1 MASTES
7 RVAVA
12 PLTRLLGDLFA
23 AQGVSRQGA
32 NITAESLVAAEAEG
46 VSSHGVMLVPLYVER
61 LQAGGVLAAAE
72 PSIAEDHGG
81 LVIVDAGH
89 GLGQVSSLMAVDLA
103 MVRAREHGLAMV
115 SVRHGFHFGTAG
127 FWVRRMAEAGMI
139 GMAFSNTRPL
149 MPAPGG
155 AQRVVGNNPMAI
167 GFPSAE
173 GMPLI
178 VDMAMSATAMG
189 RIRVADAKGQ
199 AIPEGWATDAAGQPT
214 TNAAEAIKGLLL
226 PAAGPKGFGL
236 AVAIDLLCGA
246 MSGGA
251 FGAAVKLLYGTPEQ
265 HYDCAHA
272 FICIDA
278 SRTRS
283 GKGISGEVT
292 AFANEIRSSAM
303 APGTTRIFAPGDLE
317 RARREERA
325 GGLALPHSLIEQID
339 QLAQKAGLAD
349 RLQRLP
355 S

>member
-1 MASTES
+1 MASTEA
-7 RVAVA
+7 RVAVP
-12 PLTRLLGDLFA
+12 PLTRLLGDLFV
-23 AQGVSRQGA
+23 AQGVPRPGA
-32 NITAESLVAAEAEG
+32 NITAESLVAAEVEG

-72 PSIAEDHGG
+72 PSIVEDLGG
-81 LVIVDAGH
+81 LVVVDAGH
-89 GLGQVSSLMAVDLA
+89 GLGQVSSLMAVNLA

-127 FWVRRMAEAGMI
+127 FWVRRMAEAGMT
-139 GMAFSNTRPL
+139 GLAFSNTRPL

-251 FGAAVKLLYGTPEQ
+251 FGSAVKPLYGTPEQ

-278 SRTRS
+278 ARTGN
-283 GKGISGEVT
+283 GKGISREVT
-292 AFANEIRSSAM
+292 AFANEIRGSAK

-325 GGLALPHSLIEQID
+325 GGLPLPDSLIEQID

-355 S
+355 N

>member
-1 MASTES
+1 MPSSEV

-12 PLTRLLGDLFA
+12 PLTQLLSDLFTAEGVPLLGA
-23 AQGVSRQGA
+23 S
-32 NITAESLVAAEAEG
+32 ITAESLVSAEVEG
-46 VSSHGVMLVPLYVER
+46 ISSHGIMLVPLYVDKLR
-61 LQAGGVLAAAE
+61 AGGVMAAAQ
-72 PSIAEDHGG
+72 PSILEDLGG
-81 LVIVDAGH
+81 LVVVDAGH
-89 GLGQVSSLMAVDLA
+89 GLGQVSSQMAVNLA

-127 FWVRRMAEAGMI
+127 FWVRRMAENGMV
-139 GMAFSNTRPL
+139 GLALSNTRPL

-155 AQRVVGNNPMAI
+155 AQRVVGNNPLAI

-189 RIRVADAKGQ
+189 RIRLADAKGQ
-199 AIPEGWATDAAGQPT
+199 AIPEGWATDDAGQPT

-251 FGAAVKLLYGTPEQ
+251 FGSGVKPLYGPPEQ

-278 SRTRS
+278 ARAGG
-283 GKGISGEVT
+283 GKGISQKVT
-292 AFANEIRSSAM
+292 AFANQIRSSSM
-303 APGTTRIFAPGDLE
+303 ATGSTRIYAPGDLE
-317 RARREERA
+317 RARREELSL
-325 GGLALPHSLIEQID
+325 GLSLPNSLIEQID
-339 QLAQKAGLAD
+339 QLAQKAGLAN